1 MTVINAAL
9 VGSFPRPKGL
19 ARLVSRFNSGRITR
33 EKLEEGYELH
43 TKKLFKL
50 LTTLRIKYIT
60 DGMFRWDDIFN
71 PLISY
76 VDGVKVNGL
85 YRFYDNN
92 FFFRAPQVVG
102 RVSLRS
108 DCPIPEWFK
117 KAKEL
122 LNEVTEGRSEEY
134 ILKPVLPGP
143 LTLAKNSLNEYYRD
157 VKDLI
162 RDYTFNV
169 LEPLM
174 KDLKRLGA
182 SVIEI
187 HEPELAYGRASVEE
201 KSVGV
206 DVLSTLIYN
215 LRIRAWVHTYFG
227 DACRILNYL
236 IGFGSY
242 IVGID
247 LTSTKDYNACILQYS
262 NFKSLA
268 LGLYDS
274 RSTVLERSRS
284 VRWCVS
290 KFVKLHVEEV
300 IICNN
305 APMDFIPEVIA
316 VRKLRKLSRVTERL
330 VVTGGKAY

>member
-1 MTVINAAL
+1 MTIINAGFI
-9 VGSFPRPKGL
+9 GSFPRPIGL
-19 ARLVSRFNSGRITR
+19 AKLINRFNLGRITF
-33 EKLEEGYELH
+33 EELEEGYELY

-50 LTTLRIKYIT
+50 LTSLRIKYIT
-60 DGMFRWDDIFN
+60 DGMFRYDDIFN

-76 VDGVKVNGL
+76 IDGTKVNNL
-85 YRFYDNN
+85 YRFYETN
-92 FFFRAPQVVG
+92 FFFRAPQVVS

-117 KAKEL
+117 KAREL
-122 LNEVTEGRSEEY
+122 LNEVSGGRSEEI

-157 VKDLI
+157 IKDLV

-174 KDLKRLGA
+174 KDLKKLGA
-182 SVIEI
+182 LVIEI
-187 HEPELAYGRASVEE
+187 HEPELAYNRASPEE
-201 KSVGV
+201 KFIAV
-206 DVLSTLIYN
+206 DVLSTVIYN

-227 DACRILNYL
+227 DACKLFNYL
-236 IGFGSY
+236 ICFGSY

-247 LTSTKDYNACILQYS
+247 LTSTENYNMCLLQYS

-274 RSTVLERSRS
+274 RSTVLEKSRS
-284 VRWCVS
+284 IRWYVS
-290 KFVKLHVEEV
+290 KFVRLYLDEV

-305 APMDFIPEVIA
+305 APMDFLPEVIA
-316 VRKLRKLSRVTERL
+316 LRKLKKLSRVTERL